1 MLGAAI
7 IVFREVLEAAL
18 IVGIVL
24 AASAGAPRRGFWV
37 STGLAGGVVGAG
49 LVALFAAEIAA
60 AAAGIG
66 QELLNAVILLLAV
79 GMLGWHNIW
88 MSRHGR
94 ELAATA
100 REVGDAV
107 ISGARPLYV
116 LAVVVGL
123 AVLREGSE
131 TVLFLYG
138 IAAGGGLS
146 AGSLIAGGAL
156 GLAGGGAVGAALYLG
171 LLRIPTRRLFTVTS
185 WMVLLLAAGMASQAA
200 GYLVQADLLPP
211 LGDAVW
217 DTSAVLTEDSVLGKA
232 LHTLIGYVS
241 RPDGIQILLY
251 LATLSTIWLVTR
263 LVGRPV
269 QPRTVASLSRGAA
282 TPLLVI
288 FLLGG
293 LGAGSA
299 AHAQLKVR
307 YPIVDYREVEIE
319 HFSEITFDKP
329 KSGLSNNQRYTNEY
343 GFGPLPNWFVE
354 LGNEFRALNGENIT
368 YDATEIE
375 NYIQMTPTGKYWG
388 DVALFAEYEQTA
400 HRADAKSFIF
410 GPLAQTEFGEIAGFG
425 ALHTLNLLFTRT
437 VGNNSTDATQ
447 LNTAW
452 QSRLLVNPLA
462 QPGVEYYGQINQIAN
477 PGKLAD
483 QQHRIGPVLVGLAN
497 FAPYG
502 KLKYEVGY
510 LFGLTSATERGA
522 VRWRFEYE
530 IPF

>member
-24 AASAGAPRRGFWV
+24 AASAGAARRGFWI

-49 LVALFAAEIAA
+49 LVALFAAEIAS

-146 AGSLIAGGAL
+146 AGSLIAGGTL
-156 GLAGGGAVGAALYLG
+156 GLAGGVSVGAALYLG
-171 LLRIPTRRLFTVTS
+171 LLRIPPRRLFTVTS

-211 LGDAVW
+211 LGNAVW
-217 DTSAVLTEDSVLGKA
+217 DTSVMLTEDSVLGKA

-241 RPDGIQILLY
+241 RPEGIQILFY
-251 LATLSTIWLVTR
+251 LATLLAIWLLTR
-263 LVGRPV
+263 IVGSPVNRRPTSV
-269 QPRTVASLSRGAA
+269 KRGAA
-282 TPLLVI
+282 VPLIVI
-288 FLLGG
+288 FLLAAF
-293 LGAGSA
+293 GAG
-299 AHAQLKVR
+299 
-307 YPIVDYREVEIE
+307 
-319 HFSEITFDKP
+319 
-329 KSGLSNNQRYTNEY
+329 
-343 GFGPLPNWFVE
+343 
-354 LGNEFRALNGENIT
+354 
-368 YDATEIE
+368 
-375 NYIQMTPTGKYWG
+375 
-388 DVALFAEYEQTA
+388 
-400 HRADAKSFIF
+400 
-410 GPLAQTEFGEIAGFG
+410 
-425 ALHTLNLLFTRT
+425 
-437 VGNNSTDATQ
+437 
-447 LNTAW
+447 
-452 QSRLLVNPLA
+452 
-462 QPGVEYYGQINQIAN
+462 
-477 PGKLAD
+477 
-483 QQHRIGPVLVGLAN
+483 
-497 FAPYG
+497 
-502 KLKYEVGY
+502 
-510 LFGLTSATERGA
+510 
-522 VRWRFEYE
+522 
-530 IPF
+530 